1 MTTEYNIIKK
11 LPDNKIIIEET
22 KKNNSKNHLKYYLL
36 NEEHA
41 DLFIKNKKN
50 SDLLTK
56 TQSVLSMVVALSI
69 ALYVGMRTKTDK
81 IKNTLFGI
89 GAGAITFAGGEIFD
103 RWFKKNTDKRILKLF
118 NAKEIQLDD
127 KRPE

>member
-1 MTTEYNIIKK
+1 
-11 LPDNKIIIEET
+11 
-22 KKNNSKNHLKYYLL
+22 
-36 NEEHA
+36 
-41 DLFIKNKKN
+41 
-50 SDLLTK
+50 
-56 TQSVLSMVVALSI
+56 MVVALSI
-69 ALYVGMRTKTDK
+69 ALYVGMRCKTDK

-118 NAKEIQLDD
+118 NAKEIQDD